1 MRVQAVTHQQMKKH
15 LKRVKMNCKMTINNL
30 FKAIIIKDWVKSL
43 KQIHSLKVDRK
54 DSNRT

>member
-1 MRVQAVTHQQMKKH
+1 MKSVCQNKKNLRMRVQAVTHQQMKKH

-43 KQIHSLKVDRK
+43 K
-54 DSNRT
+54 

>member
-30 FKAIIIKDWVKSL
+30 FKAIIIKDWEELEIDPFIESGQKRF
-43 KQIHSLKVDRK
+43 K
-54 DSNRT
+54 